1 MGSPH
6 WSSDEKKSL
15 AALYP
20 NTPNEV
26 LGMVF
31 GRSPR
36 AIGLMARSLGIKKAD
51 EYMKDHPTRIKPGEK
66 PWNKGVK
73 GSTGFQAGCRLTQ
86 FKPGRH
92 PSESRNYRPIGSLR
106 ISKDGYLEQK
116 VTDDTSVYPAR
127 RWVAVHRLVW
137 EAANGPVPHG
147 FIVVFKPGQSTT
159 NFEQVTIDRI
169 ECITRAENMRRN
181 TCHRYGK
188 EVAQLIQLRGVL
200 SRQIRKRETEQQH
213 EHQ

>member
-1 MGSPH
+1 MGSAH
-6 WSSDEKKSL
+6 WSIDEKESL
-15 AALYP
+15 KVAYP
-20 NTPNEV
+20 NTPNEA
-26 LGMVF
+26 LGRIF

-36 AIGLMARSLGIKKAD
+36 AIGLMARSLGIKKSDA
-51 EYMKDHPTRIKPGEK
+51 YMKDHPTRLKPGGN

-73 GSTGFQAGCRLTQ
+73 GSTGLQAGCRVTQ

-116 VTDDTSVYPAR
+116 VTDDPSVYPAR

-137 EAANGPVPHG
+137 EAENGQVPHG
-147 FIVVFKPGQSTT
+147 FIVVFKHGQSTADFD
-159 NFEQVTIDRI
+159 NVTIDRL

-181 TCHRYGK
+181 TYHRYGK